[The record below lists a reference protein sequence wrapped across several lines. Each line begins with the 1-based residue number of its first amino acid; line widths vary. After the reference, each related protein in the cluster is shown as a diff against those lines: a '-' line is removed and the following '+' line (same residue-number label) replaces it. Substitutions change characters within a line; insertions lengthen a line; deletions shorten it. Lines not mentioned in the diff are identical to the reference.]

1 TDGRIL
7 PETAKYLYTF
17 QGLNKIEIE
26 EASAGD
32 IISLAGLE
40 EIAIGSELR
49 GTITWMAPEGTIVK
63 KGEPLVKLR
72 DVLERFELD
81 LRKAQLDSARFQMER
96 YQKDFEA
103 AKSLHAQKIINDVD
117 LRLKE
122 VNYLQAVAQVEEAT
136 ARHNLALENVQM
148 RTICAPTNC
157 VVAQHI
163 KHVGEVLVI
172 TAGVENILKAVH
184 IDSLYAIAYPDAKFV
199 HQIRVG
205 QKAEVRIPLGGNL
218 PIVGTVAV
226 VDPVVDTA
234 SGSFRVKVLLN
245 NPDHKIKPGLHAVVT
260 FLPEK

>member
-1 TDGRIL
+1 MNARQFL
-7 PETAKYLYTF
+7 SAALAA
-17 QGLNKIEIE
+17 LLA
-26 EASAGD
+26 ASAAAAEP
-32 IISLAGLE
+32 IVAGGVLTPLE

-49 GTITWMAPEGTIVK
+49 GTITWLAPEGAVVK

-72 DVLERFELD
+72 DVLEKLEEN
-81 LRKAQLDSARFQMER
+81 LRKAQLDSARYQMER

-103 AKSLHAQKIINDVD
+103 AKKLHEQKIMNDVD

-122 VNYLQAVAQVEEAT
+122 VNYLQSVAQVEEAT

-148 RTICAPTNC
+148 RTIHAPTDC

-184 IDSLYAIAYPDAKFV
+184 IDSLYAVAYPDAKFV
-199 HQIRVG
+199 HQVRVG
-205 QKAEVRIPLGGNL
+205 QKAEVRIPLETTPPVIGE
-218 PIVGTVAV
+218 VSF
-226 VDPVVDTA
+226 VDPTMDPA
-234 SGSFRVKVLLN
+234 SGSFRVKVLLK
-245 NPDHKIKPGLHAVVT
+245 NPEHKIKPGLHVVVT